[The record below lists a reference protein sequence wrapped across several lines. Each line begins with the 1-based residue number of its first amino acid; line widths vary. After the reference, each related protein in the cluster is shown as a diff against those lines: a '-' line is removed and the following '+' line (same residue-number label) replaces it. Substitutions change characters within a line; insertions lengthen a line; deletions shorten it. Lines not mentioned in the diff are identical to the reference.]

1 MESDLMKTAFGSLSV
16 EAGVDNNHNPTQAD
30 RIVGA
35 KKSGVNRSS
44 LMTSRKKKCGKGF
57 CVNSFLNNER
67 RNGIKIKKT
76 KATRRI
82 NKGG

>member
-35 KKSGVNRSS
+35 KKSDLNRSS
-44 LMTSRKKKCGKGF
+44 IMLNLSCGKGG
-57 CVNSFLNNER
+57 CVNKALNKER
-67 RNGIKIKKT
+67 RNSQKKSM
-76 KATRRI
+76 KLAKKRIRR
-82 NKGG
+82 GG